1 LVKEEIMEGLSF
13 LKEENVVVVV
23 VVVVVIPVKK
33 ES

>member
-23 VVVVVIPVKK
+23 VVVIPVKK

>member
-23 VVVVVIPVKK
+23 VIPVKK

>member
-23 VVVVVIPVKK
+23 VVVVIPVKK